1 MSAIAS
7 HDHFAA
13 GRLERPA
20 ASASPGIWQQ
30 CRAWLARR
38 SARAELE
45 RLDDRMLADI
55 GITRGDI
62 PSIVDGSYR
71 PL

>member
-13 GRLERPA
+13 GRLDVPA
-20 ASASPGIWQQ
+20 APALTGIWQP

-38 SARAELE
+38 AARAELL
-45 RLDDRMLADI
+45 RLDDRLLADI
-55 GITRGDI
+55 GITRCDI
-62 PSIVDGSYR
+62 PAVVDGSYR